1 MDNIP
6 PLEDDGRFDPDIS
19 EWGSEAEDDNRFDPD
34 IAEWGSEEEDA
45 LIEQVRDYEII
56 HGVSAMGQ
64 ACSHFGF

>member
-6 PLEDDGRFDPDIS
+6 PLDDDRFDPDISEWGSEEDDGRFDPDIS
-19 EWGSEAEDDNRFDPD
+19 EWGSEADDA
-34 IAEWGSEEEDA
+34 I
-45 LIEQVRDYEII
+45 IEQVRDYEIV